1 MPSENYATAVVAG
14 FNQSKKCIRNGRA
27 ELVCLALD
35 SEEKISSEISSLC
48 ERFGVTLDTS
58 KTKSE
63 LGVLCG
69 IEVDCAVCA
78 FLK

>member
-14 FNQSKKCIRNGRA
+14 FNQSKKCIRSGRA
-27 ELVCLALD
+27 KQVYVAFD
-35 SEEKISSEISSLC
+35 ADNRIYSEIASLC
-48 ERFGVTLDTS
+48 EGFGVLLDTS

-63 LGVLCG
+63 LGALCG

>member
-1 MPSENYATAVVAG
+1 MPSENYATAIVAG
-14 FNQSKKCIRNGRA
+14 FNQSKKCIRSGRA
-27 ELVCLALD
+27 ELVYLAFD
-35 SEEKISSEISSLC
+35 SENRISSEITSLC
-48 ERFGVTLDTS
+48 ESFDVKLDTS

-63 LGVLCG
+63 LGALCG

>member
-1 MPSENYATAVVAG
+1 MSSENYAPAKVVG
-14 FNQSKKCIRNGRA
+14 FNQSKKCIRSGRA
-27 ELVCLALD
+27 ELVYLALD
-35 SEEKISSEISSLC
+35 SEDRISSEIISLC
-48 ERFGVTLDTS
+48 ERFGVALDTS
-58 KTKSE
+58 KTKNE

>member
-1 MPSENYATAVVAG
+1 MSSENYAPAKVVG

-27 ELVCLALD
+27 ELVYLALD
-35 SEEKISSEISSLC
+35 SDTRIYSEISSLC
-48 ERFGVTLDTS
+48 ESFGVAFDTS

-69 IEVDCAVCA
+69 IEVDCAVCV

>member
-1 MPSENYATAVVAG
+1 MSSENYASAYVAG
-14 FNQSKKCIRNGRA
+14 FNQSKKCVRNGRA
-27 ELVCLALD
+27 KSVYVAYD
-35 SEEKISSEISSLC
+35 SDNRILSEITSLC
-48 ERFGVTLDTS
+48 ERFGVRLDTS

-78 FLK
+78 FLN

>member
-1 MPSENYATAVVAG
+1 MSSENYAPAKVVG
-14 FNQSKKCIRNGRA
+14 FNQSKKCIRNGKA
-27 ELVCLALD
+27 ELVYLALD
-35 SEEKISSEISSLC
+35 SENRIFSEITSLC
-48 ERFGVTLDTS
+48 ESFGVKLDTS

>member
-1 MPSENYATAVVAG
+1 MSSENYASPYVAG
-14 FNQSKKCIRNGRA
+14 FNQSKKCIRSGRA
-27 ELVCLALD
+27 EHVYVAFDAD
-35 SEEKISSEISSLC
+35 SRILSEIISLC
-48 ERFGVTLDTS
+48 ERFGVTLDRS

-63 LGVLCG
+63 LGALCG